1 MVGRHGNEATGWHEQ
16 VLVFSK
22 NVEEHIGHLRQVFCI
37 LQVMDGHLRQVFCI
51 LQAMDA
57 KQCILQAIKNWTVG
71 RPGNEASQPVLSASI
86 FEKLQAHCRD
96 RRA

>member
-1 MVGRHGNEATGWHEQ
+1 MQVIKNRMVGRHGNEATGWHEQ
-16 VLVFSK
+16 VLVFSE
-22 NVEEHIGHLRQVFCI
+22 NVEEHI
-37 LQVMDGHLRQVFCI
+37 GHLRQVFCI

-57 KQCILQAIKNWTVG
+57 KQCILQVIKNWTVG

-96 RRA
+96 